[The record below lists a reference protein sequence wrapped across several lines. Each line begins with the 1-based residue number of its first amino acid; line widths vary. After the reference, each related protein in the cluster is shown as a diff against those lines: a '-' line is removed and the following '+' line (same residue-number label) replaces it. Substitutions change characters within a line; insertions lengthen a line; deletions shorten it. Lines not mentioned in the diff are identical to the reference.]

1 MFKKLRNRFLLM
13 NMAIITFIM
22 LVAFTA
28 IYMITYQNVRRD
40 IGMELQ
46 RVSEFYHKGG
56 GPGKKDPAKASALP
70 LGAGRELGS
79 RGERRWQPGSILA
92 AARERRRRCR
102 AICRRLL
109 PSHGERPSAASRT
122 FGFLRAGNGS
132 GMESGQDQ
140 FPLRNEPRLL

>member
-46 RVSEFYHKGG
+46 RVSEFYHKGEDRAKRS
-56 GPGKKDPAKASALP
+56 GKSFGAAVS
-70 LGAGRELGS
+70 AGRELGS
-79 RGERRWQPGSILA
+79 RGERR
-92 AARERRRRCR
+92 
-102 AICRRLL
+102 
-109 PSHGERPSAASRT
+109 
-122 FGFLRAGNGS
+122 
-132 GMESGQDQ
+132 
-140 FPLRNEPRLL
+140 